1 MRFEDGHAMS
11 DIYIQIVNLT
21 KIKVKISAP

>member
-1 MRFEDGHAMS
+1 MRFEDEHAMS
-11 DIYIQIVNLT
+11 DIYIQIVNLN